1 MSGPPFPP
9 EVWLRIFGFLDWK
22 SLQEKAVLVCNS
34 WLEMIRGSPKLSG
47 ELSLRSDQ
55 IIKDDLIAI
64 LSRWMELKVLNA
76 VNGDN
81 FDFEGIKFQ
90 DYPNIR
96 KIVVLKQLSGE
107 NFNGFP
113 TKSPNW
119 FYTVH
124 WFYTS
129 KVCLDPQIT
138 PELVNS
144 LQSLEESKILSPD
157 LVQELTLHLTSKGMY
172 KLLTDLSS
180 G

>member
-119 FYTVH
+119 FYT
-124 WFYTS
+124 S